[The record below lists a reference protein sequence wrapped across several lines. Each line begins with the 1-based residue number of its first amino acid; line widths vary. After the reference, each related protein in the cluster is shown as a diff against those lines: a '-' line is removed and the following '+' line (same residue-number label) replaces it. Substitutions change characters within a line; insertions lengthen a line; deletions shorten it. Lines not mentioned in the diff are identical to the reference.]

1 MGNDLD
7 RIAALLLENGDGKAD
22 WGDISHL
29 KGAGCS
35 KGVANR
41 FLLCCLLE
49 WQSDADVA
57 WRKGEELARKLG
69 DPDDIWTTISSF
81 SRNQWDSRYE
91 EFGRPHRFHR
101 GYRRLW
107 AIANDI
113 CARYDGDARRIW
125 AGKSPFEALIHL
137 WALGAGDQISRMIV
151 GALRDS
157 NQINGDSGD
166 VKADLHI
173 RRVLG
178 RAVYGEEIKASE
190 APKAIQL
197 ARTLSADPWSL
208 DLPLWNVGKSHC
220 RPTNPSCESCYL
232 RPHCDYH
239 RRHGAEGT
247 GGSSAI

>member
-7 RIAALLLENGDGKAD
+7 RIAALLLENGGGKAD

-29 KGAGCS
+29 KGVGCP

-41 FLLCCLLE
+41 FLLCCLLD

-57 WRKGEELARKLG
+57 WRKGEELAMKLG

-81 SRNQWDSRYE
+81 SKDQWDSRYE
-91 EFGRPHRFHR
+91 ELGRPHRFHR

-113 CARYDGDARRIW
+113 CVRYDGDARRIW

-157 NQINGDSGD
+157 DQIKGDSGD
-166 VKADLHI
+166 VKACLLYTSF
-173 RRVLG
+173 R
-178 RAVYGEEIKASE
+178 
-190 APKAIQL
+190 
-197 ARTLSADPWSL
+197 SA
-208 DLPLWNVGKSHC
+208 C
-220 RPTNPSCESCYL
+220 RC
-232 RPHCDYH
+232 
-239 RRHGAEGT
+239 
-247 GGSSAI
+247 